1 MSCNALEDRLWNS
14 KEVSQVLGMSVKTI
28 CLWRSKGTGP
38 AYMKVGGAIRYRAKD
53 VFLYLENRRISTET
67 QK

>member
-1 MSCNALEDRLWNS
+1 MNFEKEQNKLWNS
-14 KEVSQVLGMSVKTI
+14 KEVSEVLGMSVKTI
-28 CLWRSKGTGP
+28 CLWRSKGIGP
-38 AYMKVGGAIRYRAKD
+38 AYMKVGGAIRYQPKD